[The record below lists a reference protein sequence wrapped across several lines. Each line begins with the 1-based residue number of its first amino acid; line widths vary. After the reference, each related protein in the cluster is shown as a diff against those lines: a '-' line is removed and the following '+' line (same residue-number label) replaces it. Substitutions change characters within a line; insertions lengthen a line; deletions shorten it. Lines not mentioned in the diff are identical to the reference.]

1 MIDEV
6 FLVVVVRAMVEW
18 FQSKGEIF
26 LWNIGNKSRVKEIQ

>member
-6 FLVVVVRAMVEW
+6 LVVLVRAMVEW

-26 LWNIGNKSRVKEIQ
+26 LWNIGNRVKVKDIQ